1 LFRVD
6 WVPVEPVVP
15 VVGSFVEVGSLA
27 EVPGEVPPVVVV
39 RSVAGGGVHERSAW
53 ALEWVQGWL
62 AEERFAASRLVF
74 VTRGAVDG
82 TDLSAAV
89 VWGLVR
95 SAVSEEPGRFG
106 LVDLAGEEELPASA
120 LGV

>member
-1 LFRVD
+1 
-6 WVPVEPVVP
+6 
-15 VVGSFVEVGSLA
+15 
-27 EVPGEVPPVVVV
+27 
-39 RSVAGGGVHERSAW
+39 GVHERSAW

-74 VTRGAVDG
+74 VTRDVVDG
-82 TDLSAAV
+82 TDLSAAA

-106 LVDLAGEEELPASA
+106 LVDLAGEGELPASA
-120 LGV
+120 LGVDEPQLLVREGRLLAARLVRVPARAE